1 VISLP
6 DRGTAPGGHS
16 GSAETIIAEPLS
28 IASPLPYLFAEER
41 HGDRQAREALFCTF
55 NADLGFFERTVLGVT
70 QAAGARV
77 TVVGDARMSDPD
89 PRAAR
94 NAGTRYVHGLAATP
108 SGAAFHPKVT
118 VIAGPERAMV
128 AIGSGNLSPGGW
140 HLNKETWTVATADR
154 ERCPVMV
161 MQLAEWLRGLHH
173 VCAITPQAVQGIQRT
188 AALLE
193 QLAATSTLT
202 DTGHQLVHTSAR
214 PLLDQLPGGRADHL
228 LIYAPFHDENAEAI
242 RCLIER
248 LAPARVNLAVQ
259 SDHRTVIQPDAVA
272 HVLDGLDVRFKV
284 VEDTSKE
291 YRHGK
296 LIEAVDL
303 DGNRWTLTGS
313 PNLSAHALLR
323 SAADGGNIEV
333 GLVSR
338 PRSSLFPG
346 GQPITLSDVP
356 AVRIGD
362 SAANRPVVG
371 VLLLAA
377 VRTGGGLQVVFAKP
391 PAVAVQI
398 LSSVHANFDQWTDVG
413 TVPSGVADYTFTD
426 VDLPGGTRVRAAWD
440 AGADAVRG
448 SVVFVIDP
456 DLVLERPGESTP
468 HKRSAPPDPI
478 QLITDPRLLEM
489 WMSAVGQLAAA
500 RTAVA
505 LPRATGPAAPR
516 GEAAAAQHGAGL
528 RIDTDEERWL
538 SYADDAQ
545 ARLGSAMFH
554 FALGGFPGLRG
565 LAAAVGG
572 GLVEPTDRVIDER
585 KPGLDED
592 EPDTVND
599 DVDPSASAND
609 QAEGGGEVDGAAD
622 TSGDDAASEDT
633 NGILS
638 GQLAVSDLIR
648 TVREKRRIQRDL
660 EQLVTHVAPNLP
672 AIDRLAIIN
681 LVLCAVQ
688 SHVWED
694 PLGDE
699 GWMRILAAALGS
711 LDLGDIPERIC
722 RQAAS
727 VAAVAIYLMHE
738 YRPTTGRTAEVL
750 LYEKAAS
757 HTAHLY
763 VEADPQLVADY
774 AAPFTNKNGYPIDP
788 DAVMHVISMI
798 VQGDPLAEAADLLE
812 DRHPSWQIHKHNDTL
827 LHIDGDFRVPF
838 LPAAEALDAI
848 VGVDRIG
855 VWATGRSAAWTVVT
869 RHDDTLI
876 RVDRQK
882 GRFMWWHYRL
892 SNLISPSGIAHDQDL
907 ANRVRISHGS
917 LNQAFPGAQKALL
930 TIGFDPTAEPPSCF
944 PPTSP

>member
-1 VISLP
+1 MISLP
-6 DRGTAPGGHS
+6 DRDTTPAS
-16 GSAETIIAEPLS
+16 QDGSAETTPAEPLS

-70 QAAGARV
+70 QATGARV

-118 VIAGPERAMV
+118 VIAGPERAIV

-154 ERCPVMV
+154 ERCPALVT
-161 MQLAEWLRGLHH
+161 QLAEWLRGLHH
-173 VCAITPQAVQGIQRT
+173 LCTITPQAVEGIQRT

-193 QLAATSTLT
+193 RLATTSTLA
-202 DTGHQLVHTSAR
+202 DTGHQLVHTSEL
-214 PLLDQLPGGRADHL
+214 PLLGQLPGGHADHL

-248 LAPARVNLAVQ
+248 LTPAQVTLAVQ
-259 SDHRTVIQPDAVA
+259 SGHRTVIQPDAVA

-284 VEDTSKE
+284 VKDTSKE

-296 LIEAVDL
+296 LIEAVGL
-303 DGNRWTLTGS
+303 DGNRWALTGS

-323 SAADGGNIEV
+323 SARDGGNIEV
-333 GLVSR
+333 GIVSR
-338 PRSSLFPG
+338 PRSSLFPD

-362 SAANRPVVG
+362 SAANRPAAG

-377 VRTGGGLQVVFAKP
+377 VRTHGGLQVVFAKP

-413 TVPSGVADYTFTD
+413 TVPSGAADYTFPD
-426 VDLPGGTRVRAAWD
+426 VDLPGGTRVRGAWD
-440 AGADAVRG
+440 AGKGAVRS
-448 SVVFVIDP
+448 SVVFVTDP

-468 HKRSAPPDPI
+468 HQRSAPPDPI

-500 RTAVA
+500 RAAVA

-516 GEAAAAQHGAGL
+516 GETAAGQHGAGL
-528 RIDTDEERWL
+528 RIDTDEESWL
-538 SYADDAQ
+538 SYADDAK

-554 FALGGFPGLRG
+554 FALGGFPALRG
-565 LAAAVGG
+565 LAAVVGG
-572 GLVEPTDRVIDER
+572 GLIEPTDRVIDER

-599 DVDPSASAND
+599 DVDPFATAD
-609 QAEGGGEVDGAAD
+609 AEATGGGAAD
-622 TSGDDAASEDT
+622 EAAGTPGDSAASVDT
-633 NGILS
+633 NGILT
-638 GQLAVSDLIR
+638 GQLVVSDLIR
-648 TVREKRRIQRDL
+648 TVREKRRIQPDL
-660 EQLVTHVAPNLP
+660 EQLVTQVAPNLP

-688 SHVWED
+688 SQVWED
-694 PLGDE
+694 PLGDQ
-699 GWMRILAAALGS
+699 GWMRILGATLGC
-711 LDLGDIPERIC
+711 LDQGDIPERIC
-722 RQAAS
+722 PQVAS

-738 YRPTTGRTAEVL
+738 CRPTTGRIAEVL

-757 HTAHLY
+757 QTAHLY
-763 VEADPQLVADY
+763 VETDPQLVADY

-798 VQGDPLAEAADLLE
+798 VQGDPLTEAADLLE
-812 DRHPSWQIHKHNDTL
+812 DRHPAWQMHKHNDTL

-848 VGVDRIG
+848 GGVDPIG
-855 VWATGRSAAWTVVT
+855 AWATGRSAAWTVVT
-869 RHDDTLI
+869 RNGDTLI

-882 GRFMWWHYRL
+882 GRLMWWHYRL
-892 SNLISPSGIAHDQDL
+892 SNLISPSGIARDQDL
-907 ANRVRISHGS
+907 ANRVRIPHGPLS
-917 LNQAFPGAQKALL
+917 QAFPEAQRALVA
-930 TIGFDPTAEPPSCF
+930 IGFDPATEPPSTC
-944 PPTSP
+944 PSAAP

>member
-1 VISLP
+1 
-6 DRGTAPGGHS
+6 
-16 GSAETIIAEPLS
+16 
-28 IASPLPYLFAEER
+28 
-41 HGDRQAREALFCTF
+41 
-55 NADLGFFERTVLGVT
+55 
-70 QAAGARV
+70 
-77 TVVGDARMSDPD
+77 
-89 PRAAR
+89 
-94 NAGTRYVHGLAATP
+94 
-108 SGAAFHPKVT
+108 
-118 VIAGPERAMV
+118 MV

-140 HLNKETWTVATADR
+140 HLNKETWTVAAVDR
-154 ERCPVMV
+154 EHCPAMV
-161 MQLAEWLRGLHH
+161 AQLAEWLRGLHH
-173 VCAITPQAVQGIQRT
+173 LCTITPQAVQGIQRT

-193 QLAATSTLT
+193 QLAATSTLA
-202 DTGHQLVHTSAR
+202 DTEHQLVHTSAL
-214 PLLDQLPGGRADHL
+214 PLLEQLPAGRADHL

-248 LAPARVNLAVQ
+248 LTPARVTLAVQ
-259 SDHRTVIQPDAVA
+259 SGHRTVIQPDAVA
-272 HVLDGLDVRFKV
+272 RVLDGLEVRFEV

-303 DGNRWTLTGS
+303 DGNRWSLTGS

-333 GLVSR
+333 GIVSH

-362 SAANRPVVG
+362 SAATRPAVG

-377 VRTGGGLQVVFAKP
+377 VRTGDGLQVTFAKA

-398 LSSVHANFDQWTDVG
+398 LSSVHANFDQWTDTG
-413 TVPSGVADYTFTD
+413 TVPSGVAAYTFKD
-426 VDLPGGTRVRAAWD
+426 VDLPGGTRVRARWD
-440 AGADAVRG
+440 VGTGAVHG

-456 DLVLERPGESTP
+456 DLVIERPGESTP
-468 HKRSAPPDPI
+468 HQRSAPPDPI
-478 QLITDPRLLEM
+478 QLITDSRLLEM

-505 LPRATGPAAPR
+505 LPRATGSAAPR
-516 GEAAAAQHGAGL
+516 GETAAAQHGAGL

-538 SYADDAQ
+538 SYADDAK

-554 FALGGFPGLRG
+554 FALGGFPGLRS
-565 LAAAVGG
+565 LAAVDGG
-572 GLVEPTDRVIDER
+572 GLAEPTDRLIDER

-592 EPDTVND
+592 EPDRVND
-599 DVDPSASAND
+599 DIDPSATASDEAGS
-609 QAEGGGEVDGAAD
+609 GGGVGGAAG
-622 TSGDDAASEDT
+622 TPGDDAVPGDT
-633 NGILS
+633 DGTLI
-638 GQLAVSDLIR
+638 GQLVVSDLIR

-660 EQLVTHVAPNLP
+660 EQLVTDVAPDLP

-681 LVLCAVQ
+681 LLLCSIQ
-688 SHVWED
+688 SQVWEGA
-694 PLGDE
+694 LGDQ
-699 GWMRILAAALGS
+699 GWMRILGAAIGY

-738 YRPTTGRTAEVL
+738 YRPTTGRTGEVL

-757 HTAHLY
+757 QTAHLY

-798 VQGDPLAEAADLLE
+798 VQGDPLAEAAELLE
-812 DRHPSWQIHKHNDTL
+812 DRHPAWQIHKHNDTL
-827 LHIDGDFRVPF
+827 LHIDGDFRAPF

-848 VGVDRIG
+848 EGADRIA
-855 VWATGRSAAWTVVT
+855 VWVTGRPAVWTVVT

-876 RVDRQK
+876 RVDKQK
-882 GRFMWWHYRL
+882 GRIMWWHYRL
-892 SNLISPSGIAHDQDL
+892 SKLISPSGIAHGQDL
-907 ANRVRISHGS
+907 ASRVRILHGP
-917 LNQAFPGAQKALL
+917 LNQAFPEAERALVA
-930 TIGFDPTAEPPSCF
+930 TGFDPANEPPTHCPSTA
-944 PPTSP
+944 P